1 MDASV
6 DAAATAE
13 DARSAAADAWRR
25 AVPEARWRAAAAVV
39 EAALG
44 VSIDSPLGANNNADD
59 AAHWAAFLSSCVT
72 AWRARSAAA
81 EPLAAAFRPPTAAP
95 SAKHL
100 TLLLLRDGDRLL
112 LGRKKRGFGAGK
124 LNGFGGKVDPGETLL
139 AAALREMCEES
150 GVELQPADVA
160 HAGFLAFT
168 FDSAPD
174 ARLDVHV
181 FTATSRAPVAFA
193 ESEEMAPAWF
203 DARAPPLSEMWADD
217 ALWLPRVL
225 AGARVRGAFRFAD
238 HSTITRFTLADVP
251 GGERVCAHVE
261 DAATAVLVPAGAPRQ
276 GAIDV

>member
-1 MDASV
+1 MPAS
-6 DAAATAE
+6 AADAE

-25 AVPEARWRAAAAVV
+25 AEPASRWRAAAAVV

-44 VSIDSPLGANNNADD
+44 IAVDDSALGAADSTGD
-59 AAHWAAFLSSCVT
+59 AAHWAAFLSSCIT
-72 AWRARSAAA
+72 TWRARSADA
-81 EPLAAAFRPPTAAP
+81 EPLAAAFRASPCAP

-139 AAALREMCEES
+139 AAALREMHEES
-150 GVELQPADVA
+150 GVELRRADVA
-160 HAGFLAFT
+160 HVGFLAFT

-181 FTATSRAPVAFA
+181 FTATSRAPVLFV

-203 DARAPPLSEMWADD
+203 DARAPPLAEMWADD

-238 HSTITRFTLADVP
+238 HSTIVRFTLAEVP
-251 GGERVCAHVE
+251 VGEPVCPHIE
-261 DAATAVLVPAGAPRQ
+261 DAATAVLVPAGAPKQ